1 MKHIPTS
8 THYFANRTL
17 QILVS
22 DRAREGTGQWATR
35 AKVIKMCD
43 LLPKY
48 CLRPPQMTELGISH
62 DKYVT
67 LLQSVPFVACAHGGG
82 IDPSPKAWEAIMAG
96 TIPIVQHSP
105 LDDAYAQLPVAF
117 VNSWEELLQPES
129 EEKLASVLTRWITE
143 LQPYYEV
150 GSVLRTETLEVREK
164 IKNDTYCSFVY
175 AKHTC

>member
-1 MKHIPTS
+1 
-8 THYFANRTL
+8 
-17 QILVS
+17 
-22 DRAREGTGQWATR
+22 
-35 AKVIKMCD
+35 
-43 LLPKY
+43 
-48 CLRPPQMTELGISH
+48 MTELGISH

-175 AKHTC
+175 AKHTY